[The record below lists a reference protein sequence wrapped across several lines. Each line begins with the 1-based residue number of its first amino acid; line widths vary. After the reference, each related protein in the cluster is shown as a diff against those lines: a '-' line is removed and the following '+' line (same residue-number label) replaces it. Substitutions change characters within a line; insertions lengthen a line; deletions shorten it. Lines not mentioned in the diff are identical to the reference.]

1 MARGP
6 EAQTAFVA
14 ASRVVFSQILLDEKK
29 GSAVAFLKA
38 ALAYYALCRSENW
51 AKRAKVRRLVGSGG
65 PLTIYLRKRRLR
77 TANHGARPLT
87 IRLKGLIASPLLSQI
102 VQPKTI
108 RRSRRAPSP
117 LSRSSDVAK
126 RKAMRAS
133 SRPCLWRWA
142 SLESVSALTAA
153 SACQMLRPV
162 HA

>member
-1 MARGP
+1 MPHFPRGP
-6 EAQTAFVA
+6 RQVHRRFRGRSCPSLISGVA
-14 ASRVVFSQILLDEKK
+14 VNPD
-29 GSAVAFLKA
+29 
-38 ALAYYALCRSENW
+38 ALCRSENW

-77 TANHGARPLT
+77 TANHGGRPLT

-126 RKAMRAS
+126 RKAMRAT